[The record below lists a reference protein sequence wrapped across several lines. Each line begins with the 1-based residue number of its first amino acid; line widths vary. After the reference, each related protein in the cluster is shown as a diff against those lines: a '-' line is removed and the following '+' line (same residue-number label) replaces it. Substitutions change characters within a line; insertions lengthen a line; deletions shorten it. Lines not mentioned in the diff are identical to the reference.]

1 MEGWTLIFSDAQPFS
16 VELRK
21 NQLDAA
27 GIQSLLLNKRDSSYG
42 MFGPVELWVPSELLA
57 QASGV
62 LSTSEVE

>member
-1 MEGWTLIFSDAQPFS
+1 MEGWTLIFSDSHSFS

-42 MFGPVELWVPSELLA
+42 MFGPVELWVPSPMA
-57 QASGV
+57 GQAKTALSG
-62 LSTSEVE
+62 SESD